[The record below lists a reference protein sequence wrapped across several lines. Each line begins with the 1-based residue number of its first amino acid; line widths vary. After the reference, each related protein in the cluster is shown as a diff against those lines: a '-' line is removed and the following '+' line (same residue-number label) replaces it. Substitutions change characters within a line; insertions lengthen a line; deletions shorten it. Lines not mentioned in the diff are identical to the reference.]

1 MGERFWESLGY
12 SFLNE
17 FIASF
22 LHGRDGYAK
31 PARYEVVIGLP
42 RGATKTE
49 SVNNSIARQ
58 VSYHCE
64 TIDFPGRQLSSK
76 PDLSTYGIE
85 REIVYGQLFDDVS
98 ATFYVSTDHKEQ
110 KFFNDWQSIA
120 ASPEDFNIG
129 YYYDYVSAVDI
140 YQLDERDTRR
150 LGIRLL
156 EAFPKTLG
164 PISMSYGSTNA
175 IEKLTVTFKYKRW
188 EIIPGDGANSFL
200 NRLANIAINQVERK
214 LISKLPKVLTRL

>member
-1 MGERFWESLGY
+1 MANFWNGLGY
-12 SFLNE
+12 SVLNE

-22 LHGRDGYAK
+22 LHGKDGFAK
-31 PARYEVVIGLP
+31 SSRYEVVIGLP
-42 RGATKTE
+42 KGATKVEGLDNQT
-49 SVNNSIARQ
+49 ARQ

-76 PDLSTYGIE
+76 SDLSTYGVE
-85 REIVYGQLFDDVS
+85 REIVYGQIFDEVS

-110 KFFNDWQSIA
+110 KFFNAWQDIA

-129 YYYDYVSAVDI
+129 YYYDYVSTVDI

-164 PISMSYGSTNA
+164 PINMSYGNA
-175 IEKLTVTFKYKRW
+175 SMIEKLSVSFKYKRW
-188 EIIPGDGANSFL
+188 EIIDGDDGSNFL
-200 NRLANIAINQVERK
+200 NRLANIAVNQVERK

>member
-1 MGERFWESLGY
+1 MANFWEGLGY
-12 SFLNE
+12 SVLNE

-22 LHGRDGYAK
+22 LHGRDGFAK
-31 PARYEVVIGLP
+31 PTRYEVVIGLP
-42 RGATKTE
+42 KGAAKSE
-49 SVNNSIARQ
+49 NLNSQTARQ

-64 TIDFPGRQLSSK
+64 TIDFSGRQLASK
-76 PDLSTYGIE
+76 ADLSTYGIE
-85 REIVYGQLFDDVS
+85 REIVYGQIFDDVS

-110 KFFNDWQSIA
+110 KFFNDWQNLA

-164 PISMSYGSTNA
+164 SIGMSYGSTNA
-175 IEKLTVTFKYKRW
+175 IEKMTVTFKYKNW
-188 EIIPGDGANSFL
+188 EIIPGDAAAGFL
-200 NRLANIAINQVERK
+200 NRIANIAINHTERK

>member
-1 MGERFWESLGY
+1 MANFWEGAGY
-12 SFLNE
+12 SVINE

-31 PARYEVVIGLP
+31 ASRYEVVIGLP
-42 RGATKTE
+42 KGA
-49 SVNNSIARQ
+49 SMVGSLNNQTARQ
-58 VSYHCE
+58 VSRNCE

-76 PDLSTYGIE
+76 ADLSTYGIE
-85 REIVYGQLFDDVS
+85 REIVYSQLFDEVS

-110 KFFNDWQSIA
+110 KFFHEWQNLA
-120 ASPEDFNIG
+120 ASSEDYSIG
-129 YYYDYVSAVDI
+129 YYYNYVGTVDI

-150 LGIRLL
+150 LGVRLV

-164 PISMSYGSTNA
+164 PLNVSYGSISA
-175 IEKLTVTFKYKRW
+175 IEKLSINFKYKHW
-188 EIIPGDGANSFL
+188 EIIDGDAASGFL
-200 NRLANIAINQVERK
+200 KRIANIAINQTERK

>member
-1 MGERFWESLGY
+1 MGERFWEGLGY
-12 SFLNE
+12 TVLNE

-22 LHGRDGYAK
+22 LHGKDGYAK

-42 RGATKTE
+42 KGATQVEGIDNQT
-49 SVNNSIARQ
+49 ARQ

-64 TIDFPGRQLSSK
+64 TIDFPGRQLTSK
-76 PDLSTYGIE
+76 ADLSTYGIE
-85 REIVYGQLFDDVS
+85 REVVYGQIFDEVS

-110 KFFNDWQSIA
+110 KFFNAWQDIA

-129 YYYDYVSAVDI
+129 YYYDYVSSIDI

-150 LGIRLL
+150 LGVRLL
-156 EAFPKTLG
+156 EAFPKTIG
-164 PISMSYGSTNA
+164 SIGMSYGSTNA
-175 IEKLTVTFKYKRW
+175 IEKMTVTFKYKYW
-188 EIIPGDGANSFL
+188 EIIPGDGASSFL